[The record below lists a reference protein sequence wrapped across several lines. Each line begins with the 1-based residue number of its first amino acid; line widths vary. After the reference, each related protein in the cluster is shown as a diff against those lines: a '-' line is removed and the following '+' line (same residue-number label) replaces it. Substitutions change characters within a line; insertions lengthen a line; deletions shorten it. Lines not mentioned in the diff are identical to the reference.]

1 MFQSTFAIYLTSAI
15 TRTGPGTVGL
25 AGRIE
30 ANPCAVREIFGTE
43 WNRNK
48 VEGGRKCL
56 KTWWPG
62 TESNRGRQPFQG
74 LAVFR
79 LRVHFESA
87 KVCGSGGLIG
97 HWLTIVPPS
106 ALYSCVSGKAISVA
120 RSV

>member
-87 KVCGSGGLIG
+87 KVCGRGGAYWTLADYCAP
-97 HWLTIVPPS
+97 VC
-106 ALYSCVSGKAISVA
+106 ALQLCF
-120 RSV
+120 R